1 MLPTV
6 FSRLK
11 AGRESAMQKKREQ
24 KEHLPFHKDTSGK
37 AVFFFRFDYSKK
49 IRIFQESMAQKNI
62 LRTDG

>member
-6 FSRLK
+6 FSRLQAEK
-11 AGRESAMQKKREQ
+11 VRCKKKREQ

-37 AVFFFRFDYSKK
+37 TVLVFFLDYSKK